1 MFGMGTG
8 IASPL
13 WPPGIINNACRPLF
27 ICSRFQ
33 GYPFERGAR
42 LDLLA
47 MFRRAIVGIRF
58 LSVDMRVKPFHKV
71 LYKND
76 NMVKPHDLLVL
87 VG

>member
-8 IASPL
+8 ITSPL

-27 ICSRFQ
+27 FSFSPS
-33 GYPFERGAR
+33 GFPLPAR
-42 LDLLA
+42 REVRPPRDVPTSDCRDTISFGRYA
-47 MFRRAIVGIRF
+47 RRTF
-58 LSVDMRVKPFHKV
+58 SKV